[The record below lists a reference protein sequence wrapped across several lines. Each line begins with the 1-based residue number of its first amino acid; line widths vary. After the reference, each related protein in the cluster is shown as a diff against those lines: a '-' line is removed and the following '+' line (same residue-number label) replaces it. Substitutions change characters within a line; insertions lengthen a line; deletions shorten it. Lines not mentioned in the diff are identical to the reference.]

1 MTTVR
6 VQAFTDV
13 GLQRARNEDAVSV
26 GGWLCQSHTG
36 VVTTLQLPVTL
47 PVVCAVADGMGGHA
61 GGHLA
66 SSIALSTLAGLT
78 EKWSTA
84 TDIADSLDYIN
95 EQICRV
101 GVDPELQGL
110 GTTIAG
116 VCIAAE
122 GLTVFNVGDSRVY
135 SIDDGFL
142 QQISV
147 DDSVHDAQGRTTNLV
162 TQSLGQPA
170 ALTPHVAEF
179 PLKPGGFLI
188 CSDGVSA
195 VMSDADLRAAV
206 RNTDMNVCASSIVEG
221 TREGG
226 AHDNFSF
233 LLVQIFDVPADAMST
248 EGSIDAFTPSV
259 QN

>member
-6 VQAFTDV
+6 VHAFTDV
-13 GLQRARNEDAVSV
+13 GLQRARNEDAVAV
-26 GGWLCQSHTG
+26 GGWLCQTHTG
-36 VVTTLQLPVTL
+36 VVTILQMPLTL

-84 TDIADSLDYIN
+84 TDIADSLEYVN
-95 EQICRV
+95 EQIRRV

-116 VCIAAE
+116 VCISAE
-122 GLTVFNVGDSRVY
+122 SLIVFNVGDSRVY

-147 DDSVHDAQGRTTNLV
+147 DDSMHDLQGRTTNVV
-162 TQSLGQPA
+162 TQSLGQPTV
-170 ALTPHVAEF
+170 LTPHIAEY

-206 RNTDMNVCASSIVEG
+206 RNTDLNTCATAIVDG
-221 TREGG
+221 TRENG

-233 LLVQIFDVPADAMST
+233 LLVQLSDTPTDAMSAV
-248 EGSIDAFTPSV
+248 DR
-259 QN
+259 

>member
-1 MTTVR
+1 MTTVS
-6 VQAFTDV
+6 VHAFTDV

-26 GGWLCQSHTG
+26 GGWLCQTHTG
-36 VVTTLQLPVTL
+36 VVTTLQIPVTL

-66 SSIALSTLAGLT
+66 SSIALNTLAGLT
-78 EKWSTA
+78 EKCSTA
-84 TDIADSLDYIN
+84 TDIAASLDYIN

-116 VCIAAE
+116 VCITAE
-122 GLTVFNVGDSRVY
+122 NVIVFNVGDSRVY
-135 SIDDGFL
+135 SIDDGFP

-147 DDSVHDAQGRTTNLV
+147 DDSVHDAQGRTTNLI

-170 ALTPHVAEF
+170 ALTPHIAGF
-179 PLKPGGFLI
+179 PLRQGGFLI

-206 RNTDMNVCASSIVEG
+206 RNTDLTACATAIIDA
-221 TREGG
+221 TRESG

-233 LLVQIFDVPADAMST
+233 LLVQISDVDPTVD
-248 EGSIDAFTPSV
+248 
-259 QN
+259 